1 MSDGVRETQCTKC
14 AHRHVC
20 KYKDMYLKAL
30 ETVLKTEITQ
40 HDKSNGISIT
50 PITELEFLNPIELDC
65 KHQTNLI
72 QTKKELFHHENN

>member
-20 KYKDMYLKAL
+20 KYKDIYLRAL
-30 ETVLKTEITQ
+30 ETVLKTEVTQ
-40 HDKSNGISIT
+40 HDDSNRIAVT

-65 KHQTNLI
+65 KHELNL
-72 QTKKELFHHENN
+72 TRN